1 MSGKLHSYSPW
12 GKKAAN
18 LEFKT
23 RAGGEHCAGVT
34 NLCWHT
40 AGHNARLTYTPPLI
54 VISEPHSALERNWGE
69 KRKLGAIK
77 QHMQPGNSSGVG
89 CLNALRCASRC
100 WRSGSPPAGLLCREK
115 PPRSPD
121 QPVTFSGHLGGA
133 LGSTGERHPSP
144 GRGGGGSSHPTSSL
158 RCAEIT

>member
-1 MSGKLHSYSPW
+1 MRRGDKSLLAYRGTQREADIHPAPDRDFRTSFGPGEEL
-12 GKKAAN
+12 
-18 LEFKT
+18 
-23 RAGGEHCAGVT
+23 GG
-34 NLCWHT
+34 
-40 AGHNARLTYTPPLI
+40 
-54 VISEPHSALERNWGE
+54 
-69 KRKLGAIK
+69 KRKLGATK

-144 GRGGGGSSHPTSSL
+144 GRGGGLLPPNLFPSMCRNHIIMQTPLSHILGGGSL
-158 RCAEIT
+158 